1 MFAERGAQKERGE
14 GRGVKV
20 YKRGWMWILEFR
32 INMIKILLY

>member
-1 MFAERGAQKERGE
+1 MFAVEGAQKEREE

-32 INMIKILLY
+32 INVIKILLY